1 MFVAIQGGIF
11 SKMGSIRWFAVE
23 MTRRELWG
31 EVPIL
36 AISSVPNG
44 EHFTDFSIPDFIQQV
59 NGFWPLRR
67 THG

>member
-1 MFVAIQGGIF
+1 
-11 SKMGSIRWFAVE
+11 VE